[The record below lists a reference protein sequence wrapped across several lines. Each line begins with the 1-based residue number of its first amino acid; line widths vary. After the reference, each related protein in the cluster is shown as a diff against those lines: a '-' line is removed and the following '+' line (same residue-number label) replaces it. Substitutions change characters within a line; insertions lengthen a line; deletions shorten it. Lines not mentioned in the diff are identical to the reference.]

1 MLKFLEN
8 IGDFFSGNYFSDD
21 FHKKAIEKSGY
32 CDDDLKTF
40 ETNVRAL
47 KEKYYLF
54 KKEYLEL
61 SRCKDQI
68 ERTHKFHTLLL
79 KTLGYDFASNDY
91 SELFHLTDSEVVP
104 VRHKLNRGVDN
115 KPHLFIMEMKA
126 MIKVDDTEPKGL
138 FEQRWNRA
146 QWEMFQVQDG
156 ETLTPS
162 VVNEAINEIF
172 LIDQHTRPVYI
183 LVLAGNE
190 IYLLHYEKWFKG
202 SYLRIKLEE
211 LFDEAT
217 LHKEYYQLFYLLLSK
232 DILAPDADIMLMEQ
246 LDEDSHKSAYAVTK
260 DLKEGIINAVE
271 LLANEA
277 LYYKKS
283 VLLEE
288 FDESDDVFEQEIKDD
303 CLTIIYRLLFIFY
316 AESRPELGILPNN
329 DPVYAKGY
337 SLDMLREL
345 EQVKLNSQ
353 SSKDGYFFH
362 DTLQNLFT
370 LLNRGYRINEV
381 NNKSFT
387 ISRLDTPLFDEGK
400 FTHLQGIKF
409 RNFVWQDII
418 CQLSLSQKQSG
429 RSRGRISYANLG
441 INQLGSVYEGLLA
454 YRGFYAEQDYIEV
467 HEAGKPN
474 EGTYV
479 VPRSRI
485 DDFEYDEILKDADDK
500 VKVLPK
506 GTFVYRLSG
515 RDRQQSASYYTPEVL
530 TRTTVK
536 YTLKPI
542 LERLE
547 NKEITA
553 DDLLDLKILEPAQG
567 ASAFQNEVINQI
579 AEAYLNYKQAELNRK
594 VPAKDYQDQRQR
606 VKAYIATNNVYGVDI
621 NPTAIELGK
630 LSLWLNVIHKD
641 MEVPYFG
648 YRLGVGNAVV
658 GAWLKVY
665 DKKDIIAEF
674 YKEGTTRQRSTY
686 MTKEW
691 WEQAPVM
698 RAYKNGKLTRK
709 EDEIYHF
716 LLPDKNM
723 VPSAGIKLLK
733 SEYTNEASRV
743 TEWKREFTKPI
754 GRDEFVKLQNICKKI
769 DALLDEHFEIQNL
782 INEYT
787 GGKKNFFGHENNQ
800 AEIFTVYNEKDQLAQ
815 QRNKHNAPYF
825 KLKMIMDYWCALWF
839 WDIRDAADLPTR
851 TEWYADIANIL
862 ELDLEGVLSGQD
874 NTGEEIFKP
883 LPEQGSLFTE
893 PRQLV
898 LKSYRDTKKKEVSV
912 ETIKNYTDRTDL
924 FQNNRLSI
932 VKDLATK
939 YRFFHNQLEFIEVF
953 KRRGGFDVVVGNPP
967 WIKLQFEERN
977 IISEKNPEIVIRS
990 ITAPEIRRIQSQFL
1004 GDETLKNIYF
1014 AEYIGTEASSI
1025 YLNAVQNYPLLI
1037 GQQTNLYKCV
1047 IENGFNQV
1055 QKDGYVGLLHPEGVY
1070 DDANGQILRSEI
1082 YKRLLYH
1089 FQFQNAFNLFAEVA
1103 HREKYGIHIY
1113 SGIKSEIN
1121 FKSINNLFHPS
1132 TIDGCFSHNG
1142 SGFCGGIKVK
1152 GDGEDGFVW
1161 NIKPHK
1167 SRIVTYSKK
1176 RLSILSKAFENE
1188 ISEDAAKLVSIHSE
1202 SIISVLEKLSSSNN
1216 TVNSTEYKISVCFDE
1231 TNDVNSGVIIRN
1243 TKFPDI
1249 EKYEMIYSGPH
1260 FYVSN
1265 PIYKTP
1271 REICTEK
1278 SHYDI
1283 VDLSLVEN
1291 NFVSRTNYTP
1301 NILEGFSTLIKG
1313 FKKDNNPDEFDS
1325 WIDYYKIG
1333 FRKMLSQAGERT
1345 LASAILPP
1353 KTSHIHGVISIVLKD
1368 ISDLVE
1374 FQSLCSSIVLDFYIK
1389 TVGASNLSD
1398 SRIAAFPIGVDLLY
1412 KKPLMIRTLILNCIS
1427 SYYKSLWNETYI
1439 NDYKNEKW
1447 STEDGRLKP
1456 FSTLNEEWDDST
1468 PLRNSFSRRMA
1479 LVEIDVITAMALG
1492 LTLEELILIYNVQ
1505 FPVLQQNEDDT
1516 WYDQKGNIVFT
1527 CSKGL
1532 VGVGLDRPDWERVK
1546 DKQEGDLVTHTI
1558 TKSELYKGKQV
1569 TYYPPFTKCDR
1580 VEDYKRAWAHF
1591 SKVFGVGD

>member
-665 DKKDIIAEF
+665 GKKDIIAEF

-698 RAYKNGKLTRK
+698 RSYKNGKLTRK

-733 SEYTNEASRV
+733 SEYSNEAKRV

-839 WDIRDAADLPTR
+839 WDMRDAADLPTR

-883 LPEQGSLFTE
+883 LPEQGSLFSE

-932 VKDLATK
+932 VKDLAAK

-967 WIKLQFEERN
+967 WVLVNIDLAGFLSETDPICVIRN
-977 IISEKNPEIVIRS
+977 YDSDKNETLLHAIILEKNDIKEKYYNDLIKVECS
-990 ITAPEIRRIQSQFL
+990 
-1004 GDETLKNIYF
+1004 KCYF
-1014 AEYIGTEASSI
+1014 GATS
-1025 YLNAVQNYPLLI
+1025 NFVLI
-1037 GQQTNLYKCV
+1037 AGQKPNLHKLV
-1047 IENGFNQV
+1047 IENCLNISNGI
-1055 QKDGYVGLLHPEGVY
+1055 VGIIHDKGIYE
-1070 DDANGQILRSEI
+1070 DNNGQVLRGKL
-1082 YKRLLYH
+1082 YKLLKYY
-1089 FQFQNAFNLFAEVA
+1089 FQFQNELKLF
-1103 HREKYGIHIY
+1103 
-1113 SGIKSEIN
+1113 SGVGNTKKFEI
-1121 FKSINNLFHPS
+1121 SILKNGKDQIDFSAISNLFHPS
-1132 TIDGCFSHNG
+1132 TIDQCFTNSNSLVLGIRNEKNEWEFRGNMSRVINVDSSVLNIYSELFGESDASEKGTLANIHTKELNAVLLKFNSIECKLKKYEAEITPSIMLNETKAKREGIIVRNPSFVVDKEFVLAGPHIYVGNPVFQTPNENCSSHR
-1142 SGFCGGIKVK
+1142 
-1152 GDGEDGFVW
+1152 D
-1161 NIKPHK
+1161 
-1167 SRIVTYSKK
+1167 YSKVD
-1176 RLSILSKAFENE
+1176 LTSINE
-1188 ISEDAAKLVSIHSE
+1188 SYLPRTIYKLLKDNE
-1202 SIISVLEKLSSSNN
+1202 SIN
-1216 TVNSTEYKISVCFDE
+1216 
-1231 TNDVNSGVIIRN
+1231 
-1243 TKFPDI
+1243 PDPN
-1249 EKYEMIYSGPH
+1249 Y
-1260 FYVSN
+1260 FYVNRKRAQPSN
-1265 PIYKTP
+1265 
-1271 REICTEK
+1271 
-1278 SHYDI
+1278 
-1283 VDLSLVEN
+1283 
-1291 NFVSRTNYTP
+1291 
-1301 NILEGFSTLIKG
+1301 
-1313 FKKDNNPDEFDS
+1313 
-1325 WIDYYKIG
+1325 
-1333 FRKMLSQAGERT
+1333 ERT
-1345 LASAILPP
+1345 LMSCIQPP
-1353 KTSHIHGVISIVLKD
+1353 KRVHTIGCYSLHFINEYIMLSFASYSLSIIYDFYVRITNREDILFDTISNLPVFEKPNPYVIHRSLLLNCVTRKYENLWNKYSHLLPQDDKFSIDHPITNKNNLSNNKSTWCFDIPLKD
-1368 ISDLVE
+1368 D
-1374 FQSLCSSIVLDFYIK
+1374 
-1389 TVGASNLSD
+1389 
-1398 SRIAAFPIGVDLLY
+1398 
-1412 KKPLMIRTLILNCIS
+1412 
-1427 SYYKSLWNETYI
+1427 
-1439 NDYKNEKW
+1439 
-1447 STEDGRLKP
+1447 
-1456 FSTLNEEWDDST
+1456 
-1468 PLRNSFSRRMA
+1468 FSRRMA
-1479 LVEIDVITAMALG
+1479 LIEIDVIVAMELG
-1492 LTLEELILIYNVQ
+1492 LNWDEFINVYKVQ
-1505 FPVLQQNEDDT
+1505 FPVLSSNESKLLFDKNGREVPTVHRNEYLADKNRST
-1516 WYDQKGNIVFT
+1516 TRENYGEYYLPFYDCN
-1527 CSKGL
+1527 
-1532 VGVGLDRPDWERVK
+1532 
-1546 DKQEGDLVTHTI
+1546 
-1558 TKSELYKGKQV
+1558 
-1569 TYYPPFTKCDR
+1569 R
-1580 VEDYKRAWAHF
+1580 VEDYKRAWKF
-1591 SKVFGVGD
+1591 FEEKFK

>member
-21 FHKKAIEKSGY
+21 FHKKVIEKSGY

-40 ETNVRAL
+40 EAVVRAL

-54 KKEYLEL
+54 KKEYIGL

-68 ERTHKFHTLLL
+68 ERTHKFHTLVLN
-79 KTLGYDFASNDY
+79 TLGYNFPSNDY
-91 SELFHLTDSEVVP
+91 SELFHLSDAEVVP

-126 MIKVDDTEPKGL
+126 MIKIDDAEPKGL

-146 QWEMFQVQDG
+146 QWEMFQIQDG

-162 VVNEAINEIF
+162 VVNEAINELF
-172 LIDQHTRPVYI
+172 LIDQHLRPVYI

-370 LLNRGYRINEV
+370 LLNRGYRINDV
-381 NNKSFT
+381 NNKSFA

-400 FTHLQGIKF
+400 FIHLQGIRF

-485 DDFEYDEILKDADDK
+485 DDFEYDEILKDSDDK
-500 VKVLPK
+500 VKVLPR

-547 NKEITA
+547 KKEITA
-553 DDLLDLKILEPAQG
+553 DELLELKILEPAQG

-579 AEAYLNYKQAELNRK
+579 AEAYLNYKQVELNRK

-665 DKKDIIAEF
+665 EKKDFIGEF
-674 YKEGTTRQRSTY
+674 PKEGTTRQRSTY
-686 MTKEW
+686 ITKEW
-691 WEQAPVM
+691 WEHAPVM

-723 VPSAGIKLLK
+723 VPSAGIRLLK
-733 SEYTNEASRV
+733 SEYPNEARRV
-743 TEWKREFTKPI
+743 TEWKREFIKPI
-754 GRDEFVKLQNICKKI
+754 HKEEFIKLQNICKRI

-800 AEIFTVYNEKDQLAQ
+800 PEIFTVYNEKDQLAQ

-839 WDIRDAADLPTR
+839 WDVRNAADLPTR
-851 TEWYADIANIL
+851 SEWYADIANIL
-862 ELDLEGVLSGQD
+862 ELDLDGFLSGQD
-874 NTGEEIFKP
+874 NEGEEIFKP
-883 LPEQGSLFTE
+883 LPEQGSLFQE
-893 PRQLV
+893 PKQLI
-898 LKSYRDTKKKEVSV
+898 LKSYRDTKKKDVSL

-932 VKDLATK
+932 VKDLSIK

-953 KRRGGFDVVVGNPP
+953 KQRGGFDVVVGNPP
-967 WIKLQFEERN
+967 WVN
-977 IISEKNPEIVIRS
+977 IEVDEAGILSEVAPEVVIRKLS
-990 ITAPEIRRIQSQFL
+990 SQDVQKHSLRLYANYPNFAVTYLIEFIWAESSKTFL
-1004 GDETLKNIYF
+1004 G
-1014 AEYIGTEASSI
+1014 
-1025 YLNAVQNYPLLI
+1025 AVQNYSLLV
-1037 GQQTNLYKCV
+1037 GQRNNLFKCV
-1047 IENGFNQV
+1047 LTNSYDIVNNSGFI
-1055 QKDGYVGLLHPEGVY
+1055 GIIHPEGIY
-1070 DDANGQILRSEI
+1070 DDPDAKELRCEV
-1082 YKRLLYH
+1082 YQRLVYH
-1089 FQFQNAFNLFAEVA
+1089 FQFLNELMLFNDIDHHNSFS
-1103 HREKYGIHIY
+1103 INIY
-1113 SGIKSEIN
+1113 SG
-1121 FKSINNLFHPS
+1121 FKTKVDFLSMNNLFHPS
-1132 TIDGCFSHNG
+1132 TIEGSFIHSGVGLLNG
-1142 SGFCGGIKVK
+1142 FKVK
-1152 GDGEDGFVW
+1152 DGQSGKMVW
-1161 NIKPHK
+1161 NILPHK
-1167 SRIVTYSKK
+1167 NRIIRITDAELAIISKTFDNSNEWYNSQFVSIHANQII
-1176 RLSILSKAFENE
+1176 RILSKFGNYNKRM
-1188 ISEDAAKLVSIHSE
+1188 SSIMHY
-1202 SIISVLEKLSSSNN
+1202 SSDCWN
-1216 TVNSTEYKISVCFDE
+1216 E
-1231 TNDVNSGVIIRN
+1231 TNAVKDGIIKRE
-1243 TKFPDI
+1243 TKFATLHEYNLI
-1249 EKYEMIYSGPH
+1249 LSGPH
-1260 FYVSN
+1260 FYISN
-1265 PIYKTP
+1265 PLYKSA
-1271 REICTEK
+1271 RSISK
-1278 SHYDI
+1278 LNSDYDTI
-1283 VDLSLVEN
+1283 DHMIIDESFLP
-1291 NFVSRTNYTP
+1291 RTNYSP
-1301 NILEGFSTLIKG
+1301 SIPIEE
-1313 FKKDNNPDEFDS
+1313 FKEKTKNLFHNNRR
-1325 WIDYYKIG
+1325 WIDEYKVVYSGRIS
-1333 FRKMLSQAGERT
+1333 LTGERS
-1345 LASAILPP
+1345 LQSALIPP
-1353 KTSHIHGVISIVLKD
+1353 SSSHIHALTSIVTEY
-1368 ISDLVE
+1368 SVDLVE
-1374 FQSLCSSIVLDFYIK
+1374 LCGLSSSIVLDFYIK
-1389 TVGASNLSD
+1389 TLGKSGLYGSVVAN
-1398 SRIAAFPIGVDLLY
+1398 FPINIEKKLKKHLL
-1412 KKPLMIRTLILNCIS
+1412 IRTLLLNCLNK
-1427 SYYKSLWNETYI
+1427 YYSLLWEQNYDENYKMDQWSI
-1439 NDYKNEKW
+1439 NDL
-1447 STEDGRLKP
+1447 RLKS
-1456 FSTLNEEWDDST
+1456 FQEIEMKWNLNT
-1468 PLRNSFSRRMA
+1468 PLRNHFERRMA
-1479 LVEIDVITAMALG
+1479 LVEIDVISAMALG

-1558 TKSELYKGKQV
+1558 TKSELYRGKQV
-1569 TYYPPFTKCDR
+1569 TYYPPFNKCDR

-1591 SKVFGVGD
+1591 SKVFGGGD